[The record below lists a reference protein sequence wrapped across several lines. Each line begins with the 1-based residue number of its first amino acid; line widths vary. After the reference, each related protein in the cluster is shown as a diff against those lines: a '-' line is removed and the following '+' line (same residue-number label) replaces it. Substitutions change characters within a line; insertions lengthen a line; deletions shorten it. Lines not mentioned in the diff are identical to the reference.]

1 MIRRD
6 FIAATLCNPREAP
19 RAERSYISVR
29 SARVSGRSLTD
40 AHRPRTIAA
49 MRVLVVEDQIK
60 IARSLEKA
68 LTQAGAEVV
77 VAVDGENGL
86 QLALDESFDALVLDI
101 MLPRREG
108 LDVLRELRAQ
118 HRTTPVLLLSAR
130 GEVDDRIHGLDLGA
144 DDYLPKPFV
153 LAEVVARVRALARR
167 GVPLNATL
175 LKLADLSLDLLR
187 REVRRGDMRLELSP
201 REFRLLEYLL
211 RAQGR
216 TCTRDELHERVWD
229 YQPGYD
235 PGSNVVQV
243 AIMRLREKVDAPFS
257 PKLIHTIFAEGYA
270 AHAEP

>member
-1 MIRRD
+1 
-6 FIAATLCNPREAP
+6 
-19 RAERSYISVR
+19 
-29 SARVSGRSLTD
+29 
-40 AHRPRTIAA
+40 

-60 IARSLEKA
+60 IARALEKA
-68 LTQAGAEVV
+68 LVQAGAEVV
-77 VAVDGENGL
+77 IAADGEAGL
-86 QLALDESFDALVLDI
+86 QLALEEAFDALVLDI
-101 MLPRREG
+101 MLPRRDG
-108 LDVLRELRAQ
+108 LDLLRELRAQ

-167 GVPLNATL
+167 GVPLDATL
-175 LKLADLSLDLLR
+175 LKVADLSLDLLR
-187 REVRRGDMRLELSP
+187 REARRGDTRLELSP
-201 REFRLLEYLL
+201 REFRLLEYLI

-229 YQPGYD
+229 YRAGYD

-257 PKLIHTIFAEGYA
+257 PKLIHTVFAEGYA
-270 AHAEP
+270 LRAEP